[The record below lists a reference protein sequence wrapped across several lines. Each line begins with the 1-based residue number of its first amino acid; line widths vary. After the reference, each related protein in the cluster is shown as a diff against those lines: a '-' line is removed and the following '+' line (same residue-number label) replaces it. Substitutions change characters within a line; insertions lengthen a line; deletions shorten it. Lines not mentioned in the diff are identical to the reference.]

1 MTVAVTHPP
10 FSDQQRARTMALS
23 LLEAAFYAVMVG
35 AGEGYFLADAV
46 RLGATA
52 VELGLVTSLP
62 LFVGGLGPLPALA
75 LAARSG
81 RRKPLV
87 VGCAAVQAAALAAL
101 AVGDAVGW
109 LNPTSLIV
117 IACLHQACAQTGGT
131 AWSSWIG
138 AVVPA
143 EARGRYFAR
152 RSRRVQV
159 GTMAAL
165 LGAGLVLQQLE
176 PAAAGRAVGG
186 AGGFGFVVAFGV
198 AALARAV
205 SAALLAASP
214 EPAPEGEAR
223 AMPLRGLLRS
233 PEASP
238 ARRVLAVG
246 AALQLAVYLSSPYFG
261 PYMLEE
267 LHMSYAAYTVG
278 SLAVVATKVASLPS
292 WGKVVDSYNPRS
304 VFLLAAFLVSVI
316 PLPWLWADGLLWVV
330 VAQVLSGFA
339 WGGHEIAQMA
349 LYLDITKGQMR
360 QQLFAAQSLL
370 HGAAQL
376 AATVIGGWMLGL
388 AGRRFWVLF
397 LISTVA
403 RLIVALL
410 APRWLAHVDLPGERR
425 HVLLLRVMGLRP
437 SGGLMHRPLAVDD
450 LTPAPQPQPQKK
462 P

>member
-1 MTVAVTHPP
+1 
-10 FSDQQRARTMALS
+10 MALS
-23 LLEAAFYAVMVG
+23 LVEAVFYAVMVG

-46 RLGATA
+46 RLGASA
-52 VELGLVTSLP
+52 VELGLVVSLP
-62 LFVGGLGPLPALA
+62 LFIGGLGPFPALA

-87 VGCAAVQAAALAAL
+87 VACAALQAASLFALSVA
-101 AVGDAVGW
+101 DAFGW
-109 LNPTSLIV
+109 LTPTSLI
-117 IACLHQACAQTGGT
+117 ALASLHQACAQTGGT

-138 AVVPA
+138 TVVPA
-143 EARGRYFAR
+143 EERGRYFAR
-152 RSRRVQV
+152 RGRRVQV

-165 LGAGLVLQQLE
+165 LGAGLLLQRLE
-176 PAAAGRAVGG
+176 PGAAGKVAVG
-186 AGGFGFVVAFGV
+186 AGGWGFVLAFGV

-214 EPAPEGEAR
+214 EPPPERDAQGMR
-223 AMPLRGLLRS
+223 LSRLLRA

-238 ARRVLAVG
+238 ARRVLAVS
-246 AALQLAVYLSSPYFG
+246 ATMQLAVYLSSPYFG
-261 PYMLEE
+261 PYMLED
-267 LHMSYAAYTVG
+267 LHLSYAAYTIG

-330 VAQVLSGFA
+330 VAQCLSGFA
-339 WGGHEIAQMA
+339 WGGHEIAHMA
-349 LYLDITKGQMR
+349 LCLDITRGSLR

-376 AATVIGGWMLGL
+376 IGTVLGGWMLG
-388 AGRRFWVLF
+388 AVERRFWILF
-397 LISTVA
+397 LASTLA
-403 RLIVALL
+403 RLAVALV
-410 APRWLAHVDLPGERR
+410 APRWLAHVQLPGERR

-437 SGGLMHRPLAVDD
+437 SGGLSHRPLAVDD
-450 LTPAPQPQPQKK
+450 VTPPPQPLPLDK